1 MIVSQL
7 NMYTNGTDSFGS
19 AMAIRQRKSTTITP
33 ANWWAAHGTDAK
45 ELRKMAIKILNL
57 TCSSS
62 ACERNW
68 SAFERVHTKKRTRLT
83 QKRLNSLVYVMFNKR
98 LQWKYAQRKR
108 DPLAVKFVDDEP
120 PNEWIE
126 GETSVEGQQQEN
138 IVEEQDGEGENAS
151 DYDCEQ
157 DEPAQAGVNEKKRA
171 LSKGSSSKSKR
182 ARTMEAEE
190 ESSDCDEDDTAMQLM
205 DDSSSDDG
213 ENEDNF
219 LNDD

>member
-1 MIVSQL
+1 
-7 NMYTNGTDSFGS
+7 
-19 AMAIRQRKSTTITP
+19 MAIRQRKSTTITP
-33 ANWWAAHGTDAK
+33 ANWWATHGTDAK

-62 ACERNW
+62 ARERNW

-126 GETSVEGQQQEN
+126 GEVSVEGQQQ
-138 IVEEQDGEGENAS
+138 
-151 DYDCEQ
+151 
-157 DEPAQAGVNEKKRA
+157 DELAQAGVNEKKRA

-190 ESSDCDEDDTAMQLM
+190 ESSDCEEEDDTAMQSM

-219 LNDD
+219 LDDD